1 MTATLDTPTS
11 TGTAQAPAAVVLVRP
26 HHFRP
31 NPETVA
37 DNSFQRPA
45 RGGDTAGP
53 AHAEVTALTA
63 TLEAHGVRV
72 HLVEDTGHT
81 TPDSVFCNNWFSTH
95 PDGTVVVYPMH
106 AENRRGERRA
116 DVLELLA
123 RDYVVTRTLDLGAG
137 VTPGT
142 ALEGTGAMVLD
153 HRSRTA
159 FVCRSRRTDPALL
172 QRFCR
177 ELEFEPVVVDA
188 EDDGVPVYHTNVLMS
203 VGTDV
208 ALVGT
213 GLLTDAGQRR
223 QLVAALEGSGREVVD
238 LPREAIRN
246 FAGNCLELQG
256 SQRLLA
262 LSERAERALPDRVRA
277 VVENHVRLLPVPV
290 PTLELAGGSV
300 RCTLGGIHLTP
311 RSGSDHQR

>member
-1 MTATLDTPTS
+1 VTATLDAPAAAG
-11 TGTAQAPAAVVLVRP
+11 TGQAPAAVVLVRP

-31 NPETVA
+31 NPETFA
-37 DNSFQRPA
+37 DNSFQRSAP
-45 RGGDTAGP
+45 GQDTAAP
-53 AHAEVTALTA
+53 AHAEVTALA
-63 TLEAHGVRV
+63 VTLTAHGVRV
-72 HLVEDTGHT
+72 HLVEDTGRT

-106 AENRRGERRA
+106 AENRRGERRD
-116 DVLELLA
+116 DVLELL
-123 RDYVVTRTLDLGAG
+123 RREYLVTRTLDLSTG
-137 VTPGT
+137 VSAGT

-177 ELEFEPVVVDA
+177 ELDFEAVVVDA
-188 EDDGVPVYHTNVLMS
+188 EDDGVPVYYTNVLMS

-208 ALVGT
+208 AVVGT
-213 GLLTDAGQRR
+213 QLLPDAGQRR
-223 QLVAALEGSGREVVD
+223 RLVGALERSGREVVD
-238 LPREAIRN
+238 LPRRAVRN

-256 SQRLLA
+256 RERLLA
-262 LSERAERALPDRVRA
+262 LSSRAEQALPDRVRT
-277 VVENHVRLLPVPV
+277 VLEHHVRLLPVPV

-300 RCTLGGIHLTP
+300 RCALGGIHLTR
-311 RSGSDHQR
+311 RS